1 MAIMS
6 TRGALLLGN
15 VLTIDSTLRTIT
27 IPEKICNLGVE
38 TDANVQR
45 LRFSMPRY
53 YDTVDLADFSVRI
66 NYQNAKGEGDVYAVT
81 DTEAAADTITFSW
94 LVGPNA
100 LACTGKVKFI
110 VCLKKLTADG
120 TVAQAYHTTVA
131 SLPVLE
137 GLETCEHI
145 VEEHPDVLEQILLRL
160 DNLEKNGTGSTTPG
174 PAVASGVTYLESPDA
189 AGNYLYLRDLET
201 GPYVLAGYFRPY
213 EGSSHSLGFSN
224 AIVNVAKK
232 DAGTHV
238 MVLSPLNGIIN
249 FLEIL
254 VDETAEGGH
263 TYTRTNIKL
272 PEVWEHV
279 ENGVKRIISNAT
291 DGYTNLRDL
300 TSGVYILDGYFP
312 MYEGAAS
319 RLAFGGTLANVAA
332 DDTGSH
338 ILAMSTVNGKMDFVT
353 IEVDDTQESGFA
365 TSRTN
370 ISLPEMWAHTSNG
383 IQYVESLDESNL
395 VNLRDLTDGPY
406 ILYGY
411 FHPYE
416 GAPDTIPFDRAFAS
430 VINLS
435 AGSHIMVYNPR
446 NFKFDCYEVLGNA
459 TDGYTYT
466 LENIGLLD
474 MHQRVA
480 ALEGRRYPDWSHL
493 KWYVMGDSLTA
504 QENTFAPRKYYDFIH
519 EKTNIQI
526 IVDGI
531 GATGYKNGEDEG
543 KSFLDRVKNIPEGV
557 DVVTIFGSGNDLK
570 SDDFEYANRAIYD
583 TMAWLVINRPDLRVI
598 VVPPAPWSNY
608 DKRSDPW
615 KAYVDRMQTCALAC
629 DHRYVSDM
637 FDCPPFNGKYESHM
651 AKFFTTDPN
660 GVHPN
665 EEGHKALA
673 PYFYNAL
680 LQELALKV

>member
-1 MAIMS
+1 MAIL
-6 TRGALLLGN
+6 TRSAALPSSN
-15 VLTIDSTLRTIT
+15 VLTIDSNLRTIT

-45 LRFSMPRY
+45 LHFSMPRY
-53 YDTVDLADFSVRI
+53 YDTVDLSDFSVRI

-81 DTEAAADTITFSW
+81 DTEATTENITFSW
-94 LVGPNA
+94 LVGPHA
-100 LACTGKVKFI
+100 LACKGKVKFI
-110 VCLKKLTADG
+110 VCLKKVDEAGNVT
-120 TVAQAYHTTVA
+120 QAYHTTVA

-137 GLETCEHI
+137 GLETCECI

-160 DNLEKNGTGSTTPG
+160 DNLEKNGTGTGGNTGTG

-189 AGNYLYLRDLET
+189 DGNRLNLRDLET
-201 GPYVLAGYFRPY
+201 GPYVLAGYFHPFA
-213 EGSSHSLGFSN
+213 GSSHSLGFSK
-224 AIVNVAKK
+224 AVVSVTRK
-232 DAGTHV
+232 DEGSHI
-238 MVLSPLNGIIN
+238 MVLSALNCIVN

-254 VDETAEGGH
+254 VDDTAEGGH

-279 ENGVKRIISNAT
+279 ENGVQRIISNAT

-370 ISLPEMWAHTSNG
+370 ISLPEMWAHTSSG
-383 IQYVESLDESNL
+383 VQYVESLDENNL

-411 FHPYE
+411 FHPYK
-416 GAPDTIPFDRAFAS
+416 GSPDTIPIDRAFAS
-430 VINLS
+430 VINLT

-466 LENIGLLD
+466 LENVGLLD
-474 MHQRVA
+474 LHSRVA
-480 ALEGRRYPDWSHL
+480 ALENKSRIADVVLLAANWQ
-493 KWYVMGDSLTA
+493 GDAHPYS
-504 QENTFAPRKYYDFIH
+504 Q
-519 EKTNIQI
+519 
-526 IVDGI
+526 
-531 GATGYKNGEDEG
+531 
-543 KSFLDRVKNIPEGV
+543 
-557 DVVTIFGSGNDLK
+557 VVTIPGVTANSQVDLTPNVEQLTV
-570 SDDFEYANRAIYD
+570 F
-583 TMAWLVINRPDLRVI
+583 
-598 VVPPAPWSNY
+598 Y
-608 DKRSDPW
+608 DKDLTFVTENEGGVVTVYAIGQKPTNDYTIQ
-615 KAYVDRMQTCALAC
+615 ATITEV
-629 DHRYVSDM
+629 
-637 FDCPPFNGKYESHM
+637 
-651 AKFFTTDPN
+651 TT
-660 GVHPN
+660 
-665 EEGHKALA
+665 
-673 PYFYNAL
+673 
-680 LQELALKV
+680 